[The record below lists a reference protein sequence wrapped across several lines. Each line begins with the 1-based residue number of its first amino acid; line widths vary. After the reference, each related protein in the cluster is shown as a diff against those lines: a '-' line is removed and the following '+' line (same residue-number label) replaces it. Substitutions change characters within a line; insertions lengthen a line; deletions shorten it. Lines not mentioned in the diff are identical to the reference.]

1 MKIHSIHFYLSF
13 ILAAAL
19 PVPSYAQVQLP
30 NWLNPFW
37 IQAKLMD
44 FHITNTERVEQVQA
58 QAQAKKNAGAS
69 SSTNANGNGNGNGNV
84 NGNGI
89 ATTVANADQIQRK
102 TGLAPVETAQPK
114 MNEKY
119 LSKEE
124 LAELRKQ
131 LRQKP

>member
-13 ILAAAL
+13 LLAAAL

-37 IQAKLMD
+37 LQAKLMD
-44 FHITNTERVEQVQA
+44 FHLTNTERVEQVQA
-58 QAQAKKNAGAS
+58 QAQAKKNAS
-69 SSTNANGNGNGNGNV
+69 MNANVTGAVNG

-89 ATTVANADQIQRK
+89 ATTVANADQTQRK

>member
-1 MKIHSIHFYLSF
+1 MKIHSIHLYLSF
-13 ILAAAL
+13 LTAAAL

-58 QAQAKKNAGAS
+58 QAQAKKNASANS
-69 SSTNANGNGNGNGNV
+69 SANANA
-84 NGNGI
+84 NGI
-89 ATTVANADQIQRK
+89 ATTVANADQMQRK

>member
-1 MKIHSIHFYLSF
+1 MKFQSIQLNLSF
-13 ILAAAL
+13 LMAVAL
-19 PVPSYAQVQLP
+19 PLSSYAQVQLP

-44 FHITNTERVEQVQA
+44 VHITNTQRIEQVQA
-58 QAQAKKNAGAS
+58 QAQAKKN
-69 SSTNANGNGNGNGNV
+69 TVGNGNGSV
-84 NGNGI
+84 I
-89 ATTVANADQIQRK
+89 TPAVANPEQIQR
-102 TGLAPVETAQPK
+102 TTTLAPVETAQPK

>member
-1 MKIHSIHFYLSF
+1 MKIYSTHLYLSF
-13 ILAAAL
+13 LLAAGL
-19 PVPSYAQVQLP
+19 PMTSYAQVQLP
-30 NWLNPFW
+30 NWLNPLW

-44 FHITNTERVEQVQA
+44 FHITNTQRVEQGQA
-58 QAQAKKNAGAS
+58 QAQAKKNANSNGNG
-69 SSTNANGNGNGNGNV
+69 NANGNANST
-84 NGNGI
+84 GI
-89 ATTVANADQIQRK
+89 TTTVATADQMPRK

>member
-1 MKIHSIHFYLSF
+1 MKIHSIHLYLSF
-13 ILAAAL
+13 LTAAAL

-44 FHITNTERVEQVQA
+44 FHLTNTERVEQVQA
-58 QAQAKKNAGAS
+58 QAQAKKNASANS
-69 SSTNANGNGNGNGNV
+69 SANANGSGNANA
-84 NGNGI
+84 NGI
-89 ATTVANADQIQRK
+89 ATTVANADQMQRK